1 MPQEK
6 HATPQKPSRPE
17 WPRFLIKG
25 FEGEST
31 RRSVIDASGETV
43 YIRKVPAK
51 KVQVGQ
57 VWKKSDTGDSFLVT
71 KIYNEALTSFAVLRK
86 TGSESEP
93 PMRVK
98 VTHTGGTA
106 DLPGFTYTQQ
116 TDDF

>member
-1 MPQEK
+1 V
-6 HATPQKPSRPE
+6 
-17 WPRFLIKG
+17 PRFRAEG
-25 FEGEST
+25 FERESR
-31 RRSVIDASGETV
+31 RRSVVDASSETV
-43 YIRKVPAK
+43 YIHNVPVK

-71 KIYNEALTSFAVLRK
+71 KIYSEALTSFAVLRK

-98 VTHTGGTA
+98 VSNTGGSA